1 MHFFLN
7 KNGKRGKIVFDKKK
21 KNSSFTCGAGY
32 IENSSL
38 DFFP

>member
-7 KNGKRGKIVFDKKK
+7 KNGKRGKIVFDKK

>member
-21 KNSSFTCGAGY
+21 KTAVLHV
-32 IENSSL
+32 EL
-38 DFFP
+38 DILRIQV